1 MRRICEN
8 KTYDSSRVLSWSITG
23 TERFRILVSGILT
36 IHFWFLFL
44 LIFNYWHGT
53 TKLALTEGPQASFKD
68 LTQVL
73 YHSHFLEKSF
83 LSKSLWNRKIL
94 SQSLSKNQFTL
105 RPSPSTQRNWRESY
119 VTDLVQKRMTK
130 WNFPKIHIFVKNVS
144 SFKTRYKKTP
154 RFTQLSYKYA
164 WDSVRK
170 CFWKMC
176 NIKANIEYFNFRYC
190 CNFTFSQIEMNSPN
204 ILWKKTRTFV
214 RWLYVKHFFTVNV
227 KYCGFFLV

>member
-1 MRRICEN
+1 M
-8 KTYDSSRVLSWSITG
+8 TG

-68 LTQVL
+68 LRKFCTIPIFWRKHFCLRACEIVKY
-73 YHSHFLEKSF
+73 YH
-83 LSKSLWNRKIL
+83 
-94 SQSLSKNQFTL
+94 SLSKNQFTL
-105 RPSPSTQRNWRESY
+105 RPSPSTHRNWRESY

-214 RWLYVKHFFTVNV
+214 RWL
-227 KYCGFFLV
+227 